1 MGERGEPM
9 LINESNYFSK
19 EASMEYCGSS
29 QYKSFMG
36 MRGQVGCE
44 AKALAELRGEWTRE
58 MSTALLVGQFVDCY
72 FEGSLDKF
80 KEENPDIFTVK
91 YVQNDTTVGNL
102 ASVGGGYVTKNSTL
116 VATKVKEAK
125 ETYPEFFT
133 KIEELKAEYRHAETI
148 IQRIERDQ
156 TFMNFMSG
164 EKQVIMTAEFAGLKW
179 KIKID
184 SYLPDVAIVDLKV
197 VKSLQDT
204 FYLKDQG
211 RVNFIEYWGYDYQ
224 AAIYQKV
231 VELNTGK
238 RLPFFIAGASKEST
252 PDIQVIQIEQNKL
265 NAAIDMVEASAY
277 RIDQLKKGDVEPVR
291 CNTCDYCRETKIL
304 DGPIWSEEL
313 ILGV

>member
-58 MSTALLVGQFVDCY
+58 MSTALLVGSFVDAH
-72 FEGSLDKF
+72 FEGTL
-80 KEENPDIFTVK
+80 DIFTAK
-91 YVQNDTTVGNL
+91 NPEIFLKN
-102 ASVGGGYVTKNSTL
+102 GG
-116 VATKVKEAK
+116 
-125 ETYPEFFT
+125 
-133 KIEELKAEYRHAETI
+133 LKADYKHAETI

-164 EKQVIMTAEFAGLKW
+164 EKQVIMTAEFANLKW

-184 SYLPDVAIVDLKV
+184 SYLKDVAIVDLKV

-277 RIDQLKKGDVEPVR
+277 RIDQLKKGEVEPVR
-291 CNTCDYCRETKIL
+291 CNMCDYCRETKIL